1 MHHCDCLRTEARIP
15 PLELSNMPFLAQN
28 QMTSIRHA
36 HVIPCESLTQHQ
48 QLCASFLL
56 YTHIWCIY
64 IVYKDLALTRTGH
77 IQESICIIRLLA
89 LFHPRFRIVPAR
101 LTLKEFLHLRFA
113 HWPAVFNGYH
123 VRRFTLTL
131 V

>member
-1 MHHCDCLRTEARIP
+1 M
-15 PLELSNMPFLAQN
+15 
-28 QMTSIRHA
+28 
-36 HVIPCESLTQHQ
+36 V
-48 QLCASFLL
+48 
-56 YTHIWCIY
+56 YIY

>member
-1 MHHCDCLRTEARIP
+1 MHMSFPVKAL
-15 PLELSNMPFLAQN
+15 LSINSCVRVFFY
-28 QMTSIRHA
+28 I
-36 HVIPCESLTQHQ
+36 
-48 QLCASFLL
+48 
-56 YTHIWCIY
+56 HIYGVYIY
-64 IVYKDLALTRTGH
+64 ILYKDLALTRTEH
-77 IQESICIIRLLA
+77 VQESICIIRLLA